1 MTDRPDRDERLR
13 FVTAGMEF
21 FFAVGLPT
29 VGGLLLDRHFRSL
42 PLWTLV
48 GLGLGFAAGLYRL
61 CREVRNISGR
71 EQSRDRTNNTDRS

>member
-29 VGGLLLDRHFRSL
+29 AGGLLLDSHFRSL

-48 GLGLGFAAGLYRL
+48 GLGLGFAAGVYRL
-61 CREVRNISGR
+61 CREVRDTSDRG
-71 EQSRDRTNNTDRS
+71 QPRDHTHDTDRS